1 MTKIEHT
8 GITLRKKP
16 RTNLRGLL
24 MLYEKNFL
32 KLKKIFPSFENN
44 INMSYLL
51 PEGNRNSKVTLKFI
65 KDSKYTSTLLI
76 NQSEIL
82 NTNLI
87 STRINVAIYHDL
99 RMAEVRTFNGKYL
112 FWMKNKYPNKN
123 MFHKDEKFQ
132 WNKFLSEWL
141 IFSKKEGLSDQLI
154 KLHALL

>member
-1 MTKIEHT
+1 
-8 GITLRKKP
+8 
-16 RTNLRGLL
+16 
-24 MLYEKNFL
+24 
-32 KLKKIFPSFENN
+32 
-44 INMSYLL
+44 MSYLL

-65 KDSKYTSTLLI
+65 KDSKYTSTLFI

-82 NTNLI
+82 NTNLL
-87 STRINVAIYHDL
+87 STRINVAIYHDF

-141 IFSKKEGLSDQLI
+141 IFSKKEGLSDLFI
-154 KLHALL
+154 KLDAL